1 MISKPDSGILS
12 DTALTWKTVKSPV
25 QFSKLCLPYGLL
37 LCKNYTFRRYPRIN
51 LWNKISDKAIKV
63 YRVNNDYYPQST
75 GTGLCIQPVHLLS
88 FSKSIAIYFHSLP
101 LLPPPPPFF
110 FLFLFLSHNAMTLI
124 MVAKRL
130 GSKFKLLR
138 LPLPLSQAKWL
149 FHEDCNAAA
158 KKDVRGRDSFIISLA
173 IIFTW
178 GYSNFTLLGSHV
190 LNFYE
195 HTQFIHLFKE
205 FLFAKQNCQLGG
217 MLSSL
222 QLLS

>member
-1 MISKPDSGILS
+1 MYSTSTLAFLQQINSHIFSQPSS
-12 DTALTWKTVKSPV
+12 PTAP
-25 QFSKLCLPYGLL
+25 FP
-37 LCKNYTFRRYPRIN
+37 
-51 LWNKISDKAIKV
+51 
-63 YRVNNDYYPQST
+63 
-75 GTGLCIQPVHLLS
+75 
-88 FSKSIAIYFHSLP
+88 P
-101 LLPPPPPFF
+101 LFF
-110 FLFLFLSHNAMTLI
+110 FFLFLSHNAMPLI

-222 QLLS
+222 QLLSQLLNHSVFFTSDAGKRILFLKIIPLRL